1 MVDFLNSL
9 LGLGVS
15 QEALTLYHFT
25 ARAFLIYFVGMFLI
39 RIQSQFMGINT
50 PFTFMLNFIM
60 GSVLASA
67 IVGDAPYVPV
77 VITSLFIALMNWF
90 IALLCF
96 YSISI
101 KKLFKGEPDLLV
113 KDGKIIWKNM
123 RKNLITK
130 DELMEA
136 VHKELNSDDLSNV
149 KKAYFEDSGDIT
161 IIKK

>member
-1 MVDFLNSL
+1 MNDFLNSV
-9 LGLGVS
+9 LGLELS

-67 IVGDAPYVPV
+67 IVGDAPYLPV
-77 VITSLFIALMNWF
+77 VGTALFIAVMNWI

-96 YSISI
+96 YSESI
-101 KKLFKGEPDLLV
+101 KRFFKGDADLLV

-136 VHKELNSDDLSNV
+136 VHKEINSDDISKV
-149 KKAYFEDSGDIT
+149 KKAYFEDSGEIT
-161 IIKK
+161 IIK